1 MLPFFLRFYRS
12 LPSVLSSSI
21 TTSYPTQFLSRFF
34 LFHFLRPIVPDTWLF
49 GACALLFYLSF
60 EKTRPSCLC
69 HREKDAPL
77 SSLSLGRILT
87 CIDKTLK
94 LHASLIAP
102 SGTKKRQTS
111 LKHASA
117 NLFSLSFRRT
127 YNFAITVAALCDVG
141 IPRLHLLPSYL
152 AFLFLSSG
160 HLLKRFQPCILC
172 SSVISLVTFDNDKT
186 RSIEPLIVPQ
196 IINIGSISRSNDTP
210 ARLCIRSIWTKRWE
224 FSWVILQTRS
234 VMGHAEKAEPINVLQ
249 RLQWS

>member
-1 MLPFFLRFYRS
+1 MLPFLLRFYRS

-21 TTSYPTQFLSRFF
+21 STSYPTQFLSRSSYST
-34 LFHFLRPIVPDTWLF
+34 FHRSRYLALRCMCSFILPFLRENKTVLSVSQRKGCSSF
-49 GACALLFYLSF
+49 FSLL
-60 EKTRPSCLC
+60 
-69 HREKDAPL
+69 
-77 SSLSLGRILT
+77 LGRILT

-160 HLLKRFQPCILC
+160 HLIKRFQPCILC
-172 SSVISLVTFDNDKT
+172 STVISLVTFDNDKT
-186 RSIEPLIVPQ
+186 RSIEPFIVP
-196 IINIGSISRSNDTP
+196 
-210 ARLCIRSIWTKRWE
+210 
-224 FSWVILQTRS
+224 
-234 VMGHAEKAEPINVLQ
+234 
-249 RLQWS
+249 

>member
-1 MLPFFLRFYRS
+1 MCSFILPFLRENKT
-12 LPSVLSSSI
+12 VLSVSQRKGCSS
-21 TTSYPTQFLSRFF
+21 FF
-34 LFHFLRPIVPDTWLF
+34 P
-49 GACALLFYLSF
+49 LL
-60 EKTRPSCLC
+60 
-69 HREKDAPL
+69 
-77 SSLSLGRILT
+77 LGRILT

-186 RSIEPLIVPQ
+186 RSIEPLIVPR

-210 ARLCIRSIWTKRWE
+210 ARLCFRSSLTKRWE